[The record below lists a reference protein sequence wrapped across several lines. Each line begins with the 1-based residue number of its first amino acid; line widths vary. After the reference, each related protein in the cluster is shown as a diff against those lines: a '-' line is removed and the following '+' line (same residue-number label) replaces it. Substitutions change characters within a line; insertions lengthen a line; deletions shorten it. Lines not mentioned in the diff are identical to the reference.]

1 MPYQFN
7 RRKSLIHR
15 ELNGRMNKTAKKTAF
30 IDAIY
35 FNHIKMCRFNVEPE
49 WWWRCA
55 CKHAFKCKHFNWIW
69 SPCFFFV
76 HFNILLIPLHFG
88 CVWIIVCVQFF
99 KCASIYKCS
108 RKLWNIQCNQI
119 QSIISKLKWI
129 RNAVKKMGE
138 NQHEWAKETVGQS
151 KKKIQREN
159 KRITLTSQPKYFD
172 LNNSIHGG
180 LSDLI
185 YI

>member
-1 MPYQFN
+1 MLRHEISMPYQFN

-15 ELNGRMNKTAKKTAF
+15 KLNGRMNKTAKKTAF

-69 SPCFFFV
+69 SPCFFV

-88 CVWIIVCVQFF
+88 CVWVIVCVSFF

-108 RKLWNIQCNQI
+108 RKLWNMQCNQI
-119 QSIISKLKWI
+119 QSIISKLKWEKC
-129 RNAVKKMGE
+129 REKNGWKPTWV
-138 NQHEWAKETVGQS
+138 S
-151 KKKIQREN
+151 KRDGTK
-159 KRITLTSQPKYFD
+159 
-172 LNNSIHGG
+172 
-180 LSDLI
+180 
-185 YI
+185 